1 MSEICTLL
9 SAALGKMHT
18 GVLIVDEQLRICF
31 INQWLQ
37 RVLRSQSAWRAEIPL
52 LELLPE
58 LEGSRLLRA
67 INQALQSG
75 LPAVLSPSLN
85 TQPLPLFHPQS
96 NGHDAEEPQPM
107 AHSLQ
112 VIPLRQDG
120 LHHCL
125 VAVTDLSA
133 SMRRETLLKAQ
144 AEKLGIQSLT
154 DELTGVANRRRM
166 NQYLEEEVRRA
177 ARSYRPLSVIL
188 LDIDH
193 FKQFNDRFGH
203 LAGDDCLIRVALS
216 LQARVSRA
224 GDLLARYGGE
234 EFCVILPDT
243 DSEAALALAESLRLK
258 IAGLNIG
265 HPMNSCAPTVTIS
278 LGVATWLPGLP
289 ETSTGLLLKT
299 DNALYRAKQQGR
311 NCVVSH
317 VRVPSSND

>member
-1 MSEICTLL
+1 MSQTCRLL
-9 SAALGKMHT
+9 SAVVGKLHT

-37 RVLRSQSAWRAEIPL
+37 RVLHSQSPWRAEIPL

-75 LPAVLSPSLN
+75 LPSVLSPSLN
-85 TQPLPLFHPQS
+85 TQPLPLFNAQP
-96 NGHDAEEPQPM
+96 NGLDSDEPQPL

-125 VAVTDLSA
+125 IAVTDLSS
-133 SMRRETLLKAQ
+133 SMRRERLLKAQ
-144 AEKLGIQSLT
+144 AEKLGHQSLT
-154 DELTGVANRRRM
+154 DALTGIANRRRM
-166 NQYLEEEVRRA
+166 NNHLEEEVRRA

-193 FKQFNDRFGH
+193 FKLFNDRFGH
-203 LAGDDCLIRVALS
+203 LAGDECLIRMALS

-243 DSEAALALAESLRLK
+243 DGEAAQTFAESLRCK
-258 IAGLNIG
+258 VESLNIE
-265 HPMNSCAPTVTIS
+265 HPDNSCAPVVTIS
-278 LGVATWLPGLP
+278 LGVASWLPGNP
-289 ETSTGLLLKT
+289 ETPIGLLLKA

-311 NCVVSH
+311 NCALSH
-317 VRVPSSND
+317 VSAATASD

>member
-1 MSEICTLL
+1 MSNDCALL
-9 SAALGKMHT
+9 SAVLGKLHT
-18 GVLIVDEQLRICF
+18 GVLVVDSQLRVSF
-31 INQWLQ
+31 INHWLEQ
-37 RVLRSQSAWRAEIPL
+37 ALHSATAWHADIPL
-52 LELLPE
+52 LEWLPE
-58 LEGSRLLRA
+58 LADSRLLRA
-67 INQALQSG
+67 INQALQNG

-85 TQPLPLFHPQS
+85 PYPLPLFSPTAH
-96 NGHDAEEPQPM
+96 AEDEPAAM
-107 AHSLQ
+107 AHALQ
-112 VIPLRQDG
+112 IIPLRQDG
-120 LHHCL
+120 LQHCL
-125 VAVTDLSA
+125 IAISDVSN
-133 SMRRETLLKAQ
+133 SMRRENLLKAQ

-166 NQYLEEEVRRA
+166 NQYLDEEVRRA

-203 LAGDDCLIRVALS
+203 LAGDECLIRVAQG
-216 LQARVSRA
+216 LQARVTRA

-234 EFCVILPDT
+234 EFCVVLPDT
-243 DSEAALALAESLRLK
+243 DSEAAQALAESLRLK
-258 IAGLNIG
+258 IAGLNIE
-265 HPMNSCAPTVTIS
+265 HPLNSCAPMVTIS

-317 VRVPSSND
+317 VRVPCNHD